1 VSIEGLTPVQ
11 ITVRYITEMRRT
23 SPVVPRTTVDS
34 RRVRSLDRSVEGARS
49 RAADRYDRLVAAG
62 RSLMQD
68 HGSTDFAVPE
78 VARRARTS
86 LRAFYE
92 LFANKDE
99 LLLAVFDQAIR
110 ETAAR
115 LRAAIADHD
124 DPVDQLGA
132 YVRTLFAGT
141 FDDDHPEIPAMVGLH
156 LRLAADDP
164 SGLAA
169 VLAPQTELLVE
180 VLQRG
185 VTAGRFRRDIDV
197 GALAVIVSQALIATV
212 HTKALGAHLVGTE
225 VDVEAVWAFCL
236 AGVSPVDAGPR
247 RRRGR

>member
-1 VSIEGLTPVQ
+1 MV
-11 ITVRYITEMRRT
+11 RT
-23 SPVVPRTTVDS
+23 SAVAVRTPAES

-68 HGSTDFAVPE
+68 HGSTEFAVPE

-110 ETAAR
+110 ETADR
-115 LRAAIADHD
+115 LRAAIAGHD

-132 YVRTLFAGT
+132 YVRTLFSGT

-156 LRLAADDP
+156 LRLAAEDP
-164 SGLAA
+164 SALAT
-169 VLAPQTELLVE
+169 VLAPQTELLVD

-185 VTAGRFRRDIDV
+185 AIARRFRRDIDV
-197 GALAVIVSQALIATV
+197 GALAVIVSQTLIATV

-236 AGVSPVDAGPR
+236 AGVSPPPAITRSR
-247 RRRGR
+247 RRPRASSS

>member
-1 VSIEGLTPVQ
+1 MP
-11 ITVRYITEMRRT
+11 RT
-23 SPVVPRTTVDS
+23 SAVVTSTADDS
-34 RRVRSLDRSVEGARS
+34 RRVRSLDRSVEGARH

-99 LLLAVFDQAIR
+99 LLLAVFEQAIR

-115 LRAAIADHD
+115 LRDGIAAHD

-156 LRLAADDP
+156 LRLAAEDP

-169 VLAPQTELLVE
+169 VLAPQNELLVD
-180 VLQRG
+180 VLRRG
-185 VTAGRFRRDIDV
+185 VAAGRFRGDIEV
-197 GALAVIVSQALIATV
+197 GALAVIVSQTLIASV

-236 AGVSPVDAGPR
+236 AGVSPAPAVTRAR
-247 RRRGR
+247 RRPRATGS